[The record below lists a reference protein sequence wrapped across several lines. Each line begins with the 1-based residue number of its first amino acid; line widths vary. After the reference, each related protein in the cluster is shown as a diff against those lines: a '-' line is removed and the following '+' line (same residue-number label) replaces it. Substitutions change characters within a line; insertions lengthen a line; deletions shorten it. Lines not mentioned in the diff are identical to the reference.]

1 MAVSELYQNSFPL
14 LKEAILYAQ
23 FLISKQNKTY
33 QIPNKC
39 IIFRNFCIYISYPI
53 LDRYNISELLEEAI

>member
-23 FLISKQNKTY
+23 FLISKQNKT
-33 QIPNKC
+33 
-39 IIFRNFCIYISYPI
+39 
-53 LDRYNISELLEEAI
+53 